1 MISEK
6 MMMLGKKSNSIR
18 ALFEYG
24 KKRRAE
30 IGDENV
36 YDFSIG
42 NPSVPSPAKVNETL
56 IRMLTEKD
64 SVALHGYTSNA
75 GDTAVRSAIA
85 SNIQRRFGFTTDAN
99 HIYMTCGAASSL
111 RISLNAII
119 LPGDEVILLAPYFA
133 EYTVFA
139 EDAGARCVV
148 VDCTE
153 GSFALD
159 FKKLEEAITEKTK
172 AIIINSPN
180 NPSGVVLSE
189 DDIRELSELLTRKQ
203 KEYSSEIYIISDEP
217 YRELVYGGVS
227 VPYIP
232 CFYDNTIICYSYSKS
247 LSLPGERIGY
257 IMVSP
262 RAKDDS
268 DLFFAVCGAGRA
280 LGYICAPSI
289 FQYLVAECDGMASD
303 ISVYDTNRK
312 LIYDALNEIGYTTAS
327 PDGAFYL
334 FIKTLETDSIA
345 FCERAKS
352 HEILLVPGDDFGYPG
367 WCRLSYCVTTDM
379 IRRSIPAFRKLYDSY
394 R

>member
-1 MISEK
+1 M
-6 MMMLGKKSNSIR
+6 
-18 ALFEYG
+18 
-24 KKRRAE
+24 
-30 IGDENV
+30 
-36 YDFSIG
+36 
-42 NPSVPSPAKVNETL
+42 
-56 IRMLTEKD
+56 
-64 SVALHGYTSNA
+64 
-75 GDTAVRSAIA
+75 
-85 SNIQRRFGFTTDAN
+85 
-99 HIYMTCGAASSL
+99 
-111 RISLNAII
+111 
-119 LPGDEVILLAPYFA
+119 
-133 EYTVFA
+133 
-139 EDAGARCVV
+139 V